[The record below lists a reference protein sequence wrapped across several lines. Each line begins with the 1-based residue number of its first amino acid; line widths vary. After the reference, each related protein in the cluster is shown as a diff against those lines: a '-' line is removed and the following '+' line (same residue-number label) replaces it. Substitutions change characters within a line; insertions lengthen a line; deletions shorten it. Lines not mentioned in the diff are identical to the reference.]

1 MYKMKNK
8 MKKIYIAPETE
19 VVNIELENMIAAS
32 LGVGGDALGGG
43 VTDADIKAFEDWK
56 EIEDFIGNSPLW

>member
-1 MYKMKNK
+1 MYKKKNK
-8 MKKIYIAPETE
+8 MKKTYIAPETE

-43 VTDADIKAFEDWK
+43 VTDADI
-56 EIEDFIGNSPLW
+56 